1 MHPYDHS
8 HTRRKFL
15 AALSGVA
22 AAVPLGA
29 FAQERTGPLVRV
41 IVPYSAGSGMDI
53 IARLLSPKLQSRRN
67 QAFIVENIPGASG
80 NIGAEVVAKS
90 AADGH
95 TIMVNTNTIVA
106 TPSLYAKLPF
116 DVIRSFA
123 PITMVAFSGMVLVV
137 HKDVPVNNLDEFL
150 TWVRS
155 QPGKLNYG
163 SPGIGTQQHLA
174 MELMKQQAH
183 FDIVHVPYKTSA
195 PAYNDLIAG
204 IVPTMFVPIHAAVRF
219 QKAGRIKII
228 GCSLPERFPLFP
240 DIPTLNEFGL
250 KGFDVDLWYGVW
262 APAGTPANV
271 LDKYNREIGD
281 IVAQS
286 DIRDALANQG
296 LVIKTGSRDEFARMI
311 KADTD
316 RWGKVIR
323 EARITAE

>member
-15 AALSGVA
+15 AALGGVA

-67 QAFIVENIPGASG
+67 QVFIVENIPGASG
-80 NIGAEVVAKS
+80 NIDAEVVAKS

-116 DVIRSFA
+116 DVNRSFA
-123 PITMVAFSGMVLVV
+123 LITMVAFSGMVLVV

-150 TWVRS
+150 AWVKS

-219 QKAGRIKII
+219 QKAGRIRLI

-240 DIPTLNEFGL
+240 HIPTLDEFGL

-262 APAGTPANV
+262 APAGTPVDV

-281 IVAQS
+281 IVAQP

-296 LVIKTGSRDEFARMI
+296 LVIKTGSRSEFARMI
-311 KADTD
+311 KSDTD